1 MFELIKSLILGIV
14 EGLTEFLPI
23 SSTGHLIILNQWISF
38 SKPFTEMFD
47 VVIQLGAIL
56 AAVIFFRA
64 KLWPFGKEGI
74 KKEVVNT
81 WSKSIVAVVPALFL
95 GFLLHHFIEE
105 KLFNPITVAVALVL
119 GGIVLIF
126 VEKKSRTEK
135 ITSIAQ
141 MSYQTAFTIGII
153 QCLALI
159 PGTSRS
165 AATIIGALLLGASRV
180 VATEFS
186 FFLAIPTMCAATA
199 FTLLKNGFAITKPE
213 FLILLVGFLT
223 SFAVASAVITVF
235 MKYIKTKN
243 FIPFGYY
250 RIVLGVLVLIYSI
263 AQAIR

>member
-1 MFELIKSLILGIV
+1 MFEFIKAIILGIV

-23 SSTGHLIILNQWISF
+23 SSTGHLIIVNDWISF
-38 SKPFTEMFD
+38 GKEFTQMFD

-56 AAVIFFRA
+56 AAALFFRA
-64 KLWPFGKEGI
+64 KLWPFGKDGI
-74 KKEVVNT
+74 KKDVLDT
-81 WSKSIVAVVPALFL
+81 WSKSILAVVPALFL

-119 GGIVLIF
+119 GGIILIV

-141 MSYQTAFTIGII
+141 MSYQTAFTIGVI

-165 AATIIGALLLGASRV
+165 AATIVGALLLGASRV

-186 FFLAIPTMCAATA
+186 FFLAIPTLLAASA
-199 FTLLKNGFAITKPE
+199 FTILKNGFSLTGSQ
-213 FLILLVGFLT
+213 FLILLTGFLT
-223 SFAVASAVITVF
+223 SFIVASLVISVF
-235 MKYIKTKN
+235 MKYIRNKN
-243 FIPFGYY
+243 FVPFGYY
-250 RIVLGVLVLIYSI
+250 RILLGLIVLVYSI
-263 AQAIR
+263 VKFF

>member
-1 MFELIKSLILGIV
+1 MFEFIKAIILGIV

-23 SSTGHLIILNQWISF
+23 SSTGHLIIVNDWISF
-38 SKPFTEMFD
+38 GKDFTQTFD

-56 AAVIFFRA
+56 AAALFFRA
-64 KLWPFGKEGI
+64 KLWPFGKDGI
-74 KKEVVNT
+74 KKDVLDT
-81 WSKSIVAVVPALFL
+81 WSKSILSVVPALFL

-119 GGIVLIF
+119 GGIILIV

-141 MSYQTAFTIGII
+141 MSYQTAFAIGVI

-165 AATIIGALLLGASRV
+165 AATIVGALLLGASRV

-186 FFLAIPTMCAATA
+186 FFLAIPTLLAASA
-199 FTLLKNGFAITKPE
+199 FTILKNGFSLTGSQ
-213 FLILLVGFLT
+213 FLILLTGFLT
-223 SFAVASAVITVF
+223 SFFVASLVISVF
-235 MKYIKTKN
+235 MKYIRNKN
-243 FIPFGYY
+243 FVPFGYY
-250 RIVLGVLVLIYSI
+250 RILLGLIVLVYSI
-263 AQAIR
+263 VKFF